1 MEWYN
6 AYIVHERYLDFGYG
20 TVVDEW
26 TDYVH
31 KDNHGS
37 QYLKTSS
44 DCFCHTVALVIV
56 AV

>member
-20 TVVDEW
+20 TMVDEW
-26 TDYVH
+26 TDDVH

-44 DCFCHTVALVIV
+44 YCFCHTVALVIV